1 MVRIAVI
8 DGQGGCVGATIIKK
22 IKRVHGEKVQIWA
35 LGTNAAATS
44 QMLKVHANRGASG
57 ESAVCYC
64 VQQVDVII
72 GSLSILICNA
82 MMGEITAAMVKA
94 IGDARATKLLL
105 PITEEPV
112 TIVGV
117 VSEPLP
123 HLVERLLNDYLN
135 PMLSD
140 RTISQ
145 QVKHGRGYPLVS
157 VEVKHQS
164 GNHAVEAHQEMQSAV
179 CAAPFR
185 RPQNDLGRQEK
196 S

>member
-8 DGQGGCVGATIIKK
+8 DGQGGCVGSTIIKK
-22 IKRVHGEKVQIWA
+22 IKRSHGEKVQIWA

-44 QMLKVHANRGASG
+44 QMMKVRANRGASG
-57 ESAVCYC
+57 ENAVCHC

-94 IGDARATKLLL
+94 IGDSKATKLLL

-112 TIVGV
+112 AVVGA

-123 HLVERLLNDYLN
+123 HLVERLLNDHLN
-135 PMLSD
+135 PLLSE
-140 RTISQ
+140 RTIPQ
-145 QVKHGRGYPLVS
+145 KGRHGRILQMVS
-157 VEVKHQS
+157 VELKEQS
-164 GNHAVEAHQEMQSAV
+164 ENKDIERQQE
-179 CAAPFR
+179 
-185 RPQNDLGRQEK
+185 LGSGEYSSPHPKQH
-196 S
+196 

>member
-8 DGQGGCVGATIIKK
+8 DGQGGCVGSTIIKR
-22 IKRVHGEKVQIWA
+22 IKRTHGEKVQIWA

-57 ESAVCYC
+57 ESAVCHC

-94 IGDARATKLLL
+94 IGDAKATKLLL
-105 PITEEPV
+105 PITEESV

-145 QVKHGRGYPLVS
+145 QGKHGRGYPMVS
-157 VEVKHQS
+157 VELKEQS
-164 GNHAVEAHQEMQSAV
+164 GNRALESPQDMEATAY
-179 CAAPFR
+179 ATPFR
-185 RPQNDLGRQEK
+185 R
-196 S
+196 

>member
-8 DGQGGCVGATIIKK
+8 DGQGGCVGATIIKR

-82 MMGEITAAMVKA
+82 MMGEVTAAMVKA
-94 IGDARATKLLL
+94 IGEARATKLLL

-112 TIVGV
+112 VIVGV

-135 PMLSD
+135 PLLSE
-140 RTISQ
+140 RMIPQ
-145 QVKHGRGYPLVS
+145 QEKGGRVCQMVS
-157 VEVKHQS
+157 VELKDQS
-164 GNHAVEAHQEMQSAV
+164 GKRAIE
-179 CAAPFR
+179 R
-185 RPQNDLGRQEK
+185 RQEFEK
-196 S
+196 AGGSSPFQKQHDRSGL